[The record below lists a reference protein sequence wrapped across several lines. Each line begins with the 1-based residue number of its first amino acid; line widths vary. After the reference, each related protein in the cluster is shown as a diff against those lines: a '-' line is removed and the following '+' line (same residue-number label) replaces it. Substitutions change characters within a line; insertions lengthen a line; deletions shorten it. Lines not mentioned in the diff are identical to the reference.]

1 MNFNTKR
8 ILVIFSVALNIGFVV
23 MAVILALN
31 HPKRFRPSQ
40 EMRIEILSH
49 LNLPEELEKSVI
61 ASMETVEAS
70 HKDFKRNLYQ
80 ARNKG
85 LTLLAR
91 PGPLD
96 QAQFEQTNNEIVE
109 IMALQNNSIRDHL
122 VEIRQMLGD
131 EKGARFFGEILEE
144 SRKHHPKNQMAP

>member
-31 HPKRFRPSQ
+31 HPKRFRPNQ